1 MSGENTMSPTKGMF
15 GTHHQFITRLQF
27 ISQRKMNN
35 RSSCL
40 SLSKMS
46 DFNAL
51 AKTEFR
57 DQVSTSGSMK
67 KTYGLASLLFRY
79 LNHLMSPLEEL
90 DV

>member
-1 MSGENTMSPTKGMF
+1 
-15 GTHHQFITRLQF
+15 
-27 ISQRKMNN
+27 
-35 RSSCL
+35 
-40 SLSKMS
+40 MS